1 MFSGCRDEETSA
13 DAQINGVSE
22 GAMSWAFL
30 EAMKSHG
37 DPTYKEALHLTRALL
52 KASEYTQVLHVIPL
66 LLSTLTD
73 RRKVPQLCVG
83 CEMDSDQRLII

>member
-30 EAMKSHG
+30 ESTKTNP
-37 DPTYKEALHLTRALL
+37 DPTYKEALHMTRSLL
-52 KASEYTQVLHVIPL
+52 KASDYTQ
-66 LLSTLTD
+66 
-73 RRKVPQLCVG
+73 VPQLCVG
-83 CEMDSDQRLII
+83 RELDLNQPLIL